1 MLKNILKKIPKQP
14 WIYQFFNQNWKIMY
28 IWKSVNLF
36 SRVNSYFNG
45 KSKLNFAKQKM
56 VEQISDIKT
65 IITNNETESLILETN
80 LIKEHLPKYNILMK
94 DWKNHIYIKITNWEF
109 PKIIKTRFKT
119 GQTHRSAPTKNVG
132 VNLCV
137 HPENKEEY
145 FWPYISSNDVENI
158 LKVIKKVFGYWVA
171 NHNFFKNQNSYNLDK
186 YLFNSPKASNEEEV
200 KKLYLE
206 TLEKIKNFLKWNHK
220 EVVAELKEKMME
232 YAMNH
237 EFERADVLKK
247 QIESIETL
255 NEKQIVREW
264 VIWDY
269 DVINY
274 LEKFD
279 KIFIWKI
286 EIRNSRIIGFYPY
299 EIENELWENIDT
311 ILENFIYSSP
321 LTQLL
326 IKEPDTKK
334 IPKII
339 ISKDIK
345 LKEKLFEKVKIENPK
360 KWTKNDLLK
369 MCYKNIYE
377 FAYKKHIASLS
388 TKWFTKQ
395 NMKNL
400 LHILWYS
407 RINKNIV
414 FECNDISHLSG
425 THTVAS
431 RSVIE
436 NWKTANSKY
445 KKFKIKNLEEW
456 KIDDFNS
463 MREIM
468 ERRLLEIQKTNFIPD
483 LIIIDW
489 WKGQLSSVVEILEK
503 FKTGQTHR
511 SVPTKNNVGMNL
523 CVHPDLLQNLQLVW
537 LAKKEEI
544 LYKLVDWKFEEIIL
558 EKDSSELRL
567 VQKIRDEAH
576 RFAITFNRDSRIK
589 SMKKNILE
597 SLPWFG
603 PKTRKKILKNF
614 GSVENLANIEKS
626 ELEKLLNKTQ
636 IETLENHWLI

>member
-1 MLKNILKKIPKQP
+1 MLKNILKKIPKNP
-14 WIYQFFNQNWKIMY
+14 WIYQFFDKNWKIIY

-56 VEQISDIKT
+56 VEKIVDIKT
-65 IITNNETESLILETN
+65 IITNNETESLILETS

-94 DWKNHIYIKITNWEF
+94 DWKNHIYIKITNEEW

-119 GQTHRSAPTKNVG
+119 KDW
-132 VNLCV
+132 
-137 HPENKEEY
+137 EY
-145 FWPYISSNDVENI
+145 FWPYISSNDVDNI
-158 LKVIKKVFGYWVA
+158 LKVLKKVYGYWVEK
-171 NHNFFKNQNSYNLDK
+171 HNFFKSQNSYNLDK
-186 YLFNSPKASNEEEV
+186 YLFEWDEKNKSEEEI
-200 KKLYLE
+200 KKLYFE
-206 TLEKIKNFLKWNHK
+206 KLEKIKKFLKWDYK
-220 EVVAELKEKMME
+220 QVIAELREQMMNF
-232 YAMNH
+232 AMNH
-237 EFERADVLKK
+237 EFERADVIKK

-264 VIWDY
+264 IIWDF
-269 DVINY
+269 DIINY

-279 KIFIWKI
+279 KIFIWKL
-286 EIRNSRIIGFYPY
+286 EIRDSKIIGFYPF
-299 EIENELWENIDT
+299 EIENNLQEDIDT
-311 ILENFIYSSP
+311 ILENFIKNNLITS
-321 LTQLL
+321 LL
-326 IKEPDTKK
+326 SNPDSKK
-334 IPKII
+334 QII
-339 ISKDIK
+339 ICSKNIK
-345 LKEKLFEKVKIENPK
+345 LKEEIFSKIKIENPK

-369 MCYKNIYE
+369 LCYKNIYE
-377 FAYKKHIASLS
+377 FSYKKHIDSLS

-400 LHILWYS
+400 LHILGYS
-407 RINKNIV
+407 RINKDII

-463 MREIM
+463 MREII
-468 ERRLLEIQKTNFIPD
+468 ERRLLEVEKMNFIPD

-489 WKGQLSSVVEILEK
+489 GKWQLSSVVEILEK
-503 FKTGQTHR
+503 TLVSPHLISPKGR
-511 SVPTKNNVGMNL
+511 EIA
-523 CVHPDLLQNLQLVW
+523 QNLQLVW
-537 LAKKEEI
+537 LAKKEEE
-544 LYKLVDWKFEEIIL
+544 LFTLKNWEFSKIIL
-558 EKDSSELRL
+558 EKDSVELRL

-576 RFAITFNRDSRIK
+576 RFAITFNRNSRIK

-603 PKTRKKILKNF
+603 IVTRKKILKNF
-614 GSVENLANIEKS
+614 GSVENLINIPKS
-626 ELEKLLNKTQ
+626 ELEKFLNKTQ

>member
-1 MLKNILKKIPKQP
+1 MLKNILKKIPKQA
-14 WIYQFFNQNWKIMY
+14 WIYQFFDKYWKIIY

-36 SRVNSYFNG
+36 SRVNSYFNW
-45 KSKLNFAKQKM
+45 KNKLNFAKQKM
-56 VEQISDIKT
+56 VEQIVDIKT
-65 IITNNETESLILETN
+65 IITENETESLILETT

-94 DWKNHIYIKITNWEF
+94 DWKNHIYIKITEEDF

-119 GQTHRSAPTKNVG
+119 
-132 VNLCV
+132 
-137 HPENKEEY
+137 KEWEY
-145 FWPYISSNDVENI
+145 FWPYVSSNDMDNI

-171 NHNFFKNQNSYNLDK
+171 NNNFFKNSNSYNLDK
-186 YLFNSPKASNEEEV
+186 YLFEWRTVSPHLVSPKGREIATDLWNEEELV
-200 KKLYLE
+200 KVLYLE
-206 TLEKIKNFLKWNHK
+206 KLEKIKSFLKWNYK
-220 EVVAELKEKMME
+220 NIISDLREKMME
-232 YAMNH
+232 HAMNH

-264 VIWDY
+264 IIWDF
-269 DVINY
+269 DIINY

-279 KIFIWKI
+279 KTFIWIIKI
-286 EIRNSRIIGFYPY
+286 RKSKIIEFSPY
-299 EIENELWENIDT
+299 EIENKLWENIDI
-311 ILENFIYSSP
+311 ILENFIKSN
-321 LTQLL
+321 L
-326 IKEPDTKK
+326 INNILSNPDSKK
-334 IPKII
+334 QII
-339 ISKDIK
+339 ICSKNIK
-345 LKEKLFEKVKIENPK
+345 LKESIFSKIRIENPK

-407 RINKNIV
+407 RINKNII

-445 KKFKIKNLEEW
+445 KKFKIKNLEKW

-468 ERRLLEIQKTNFIPD
+468 ERRILEIEKSNFIPD

-489 WKGQLSSVVEILEK
+489 WKGQLSSVVEIVEK
-503 FKTGQTHR
+503 Y
-511 SVPTKNNVGMNL
+511 KNNVEMFGKNIL
-523 CVHPDLLQNLQLVW
+523 KNNSEKRCISDTSLQFIQNLQLVW
-537 LAKKEEI
+537 IAKKEEI
-544 LYKLVDWKFEEIIL
+544 LYKLNNWKFEEVIL
-558 EKDSSELRL
+558 EKDSTELRL

-603 PKTRKKILKNF
+603 IVARKKILKNF
-614 GSVENLANIEKS
+614 WSVENLINIEKS
-626 ELEKLLNKTQ
+626 ELEKILNKNQ
-636 IETLENHWLI
+636 IITLEDHWLI

>member
-1 MLKNILKKIPKQP
+1 MIKNLLKKIPKNP
-14 WIYQFFNQNWKIMY
+14 WIYQYFDKDWKIIY

-56 VEQISDIKT
+56 VEKIVDIKT
-65 IITNNETESLILETN
+65 ILTNNETESLILETS

-94 DWKNHIYIKITNWEF
+94 DWKNHIYIKITNEEW
-109 PKIIKTRFKT
+109 PKIIKTRFKN
-119 GQTHRSAPTKNVG
+119 TKRPVSE
-132 VNLCV
+132 LK
-137 HPENKEEY
+137 NKEFETGLEYKQNEQY
-145 FWPYISSNDVENI
+145 FWPYVSSNDVDNI
-158 LKVIKKVFGYWVA
+158 LKVIKKVYGYWVA
-171 NHNFFKNQNSYNLDK
+171 NNNFFKSQNSYNLDK
-186 YLFNSPKASNEEEV
+186 YLFEWNNVEMFGKNISEE
-200 KKLYLE
+200 KIKTLYFE
-206 TLEKIKNFLKWNHK
+206 KLEKIKKFLKWDYK
-220 EVVAELKEKMME
+220 QVIWELREQMME
-232 YAMNH
+232 FACAH

-264 VIWDY
+264 IIWDY
-269 DVINY
+269 DIINY

-279 KIFIWKI
+279 KIFIWKL
-286 EIRNSRIIGFYPY
+286 EIRDSKIIWFYPF
-299 EIENELWENIDT
+299 EIENNLQEDIDT
-311 ILENFIYSSP
+311 ILENFVKNSLITS
-321 LTQLL
+321 LL
-326 IKEPDTKK
+326 SNPDSKK
-334 IPKII
+334 QII
-339 ISKDIK
+339 ICSKNIK
-345 LKEKLFEKVKIENPK
+345 LKEEIFSKIRIENPK

-369 MCYKNIYE
+369 LCYKNIYE
-377 FAYKKHIASLS
+377 FWYKKHIASLS

-400 LHILWYS
+400 LHILGFS
-407 RINKNIV
+407 RINKDII

-456 KIDDFNS
+456 KIDDFDS

-468 ERRLLEIQKTNFIPD
+468 ERRLLEIEKSNFIPD

-489 WKGQLSSVVEILEK
+489 GKGQLSSVVEI
-503 FKTGQTHR
+503 
-511 SVPTKNNVGMNL
+511 VGNAGL
-523 CVHPDLLQNLQLVW
+523 HSLQLVW
-537 LAKKEEI
+537 LAKKEEE
-544 LYKLVDWKFEEIIL
+544 LFTLKNGEFQKIIL
-558 EKDSSELRL
+558 EKDSQELRL

-597 SLPWFG
+597 SLPWFWVV
-603 PKTRKKILKNF
+603 TRKKILKNF
-614 GSVENLANIEKS
+614 GSVENLINIEKS
-626 ELEKLLNKTQ
+626 ELSKFLNKTQ
-636 IETLENHWLI
+636 IETLENHGLI